1 MSNEFNHYFV
11 NKSHKESDF
20 FTFSS
25 EFMGRKYLIHSCSD
39 VFSKNELDYGSLVL
53 VKTLVRDGILS
64 GSVLDMCCGYG
75 TIGLLLADNL
85 GIKPDMCDINSTA
98 VSLAKKNAIENNI
111 QVGEIFESDMFSRVI
126 KTYDHIVS
134 NPPIKTGKQMLL
146 AFADG
151 AYEHLKPNGTLTVVI
166 KKNLGADS
174 FKKYLTSL
182 FGNCKVLNRD
192 KGYYILYSTKG
203 QSKIIE

>member
-11 NKSHKESDF
+11 NKSHEESDF

-25 EFMGRKYLIHSCSD
+25 EFMGKKYLMHSCSD

-53 VKTLVRDGILS
+53 VKTLIKKTILS
-64 GSVLDMCCGYG
+64 GTALDMCCGYG
-75 TIGLLLADNL
+75 TIGILLADKL
-85 GIKPDMCDINSTA
+85 GIVPDMCDINSTA
-98 VSLAKKNAIENNI
+98 VALAKKNAIENRTK
-111 QVGEIFESDMFSRVI
+111 VGDVFESDMFSGVE
-126 KTYDHIVS
+126 KKYDHIVS
-134 NPPIKTGKQMLL
+134 NPPIKTGKKLLL

-151 AYEHLKPNGTLTVVI
+151 AFEHLNIGGTLSVVI

-182 FGNCKVLNRD
+182 FGNCEVLERD
-192 KGYYILYSTKG
+192 RGYYILHSVKG
-203 QSKIIE
+203 